1 MGILALAMV
10 IGGLSAA
17 ATLAAGHSLVVAL
30 AVYSGIGA
38 LSILVLALTLAAAC
52 ALGRRG
58 TLREGASA

>member
-1 MGILALAMV
+1 MGIVLLAMV
-10 IGGLSAA
+10 IGGISATA
-17 ATLAAGHSLVVAL
+17 ALAAGHSLAVAL